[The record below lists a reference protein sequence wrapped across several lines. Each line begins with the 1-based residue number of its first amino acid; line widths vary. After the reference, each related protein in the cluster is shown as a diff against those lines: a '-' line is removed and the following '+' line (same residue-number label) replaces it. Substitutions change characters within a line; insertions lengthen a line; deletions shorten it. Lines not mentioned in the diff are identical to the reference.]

1 METLRLKMLYS
12 FLPEH
17 AEELECQALALLKH
31 LSCMQM
37 GRVNKEQ

>member
-17 AEELECQALALLKH
+17 AELECQAFALLKH